1 MTHVAARARVPLK
14 GLLVFLV
21 VAAVLLLLGIVTVL
35 RGVAA
40 DAARVDIVSVLD
52 GKDRKSTR
60 LNSSHLA

>member
-14 GLLVFLV
+14 GLLVFLA

-40 DAARVDIVSVLD
+40 DAARVDLSLI
-52 GKDRKSTR
+52 
-60 LNSSHLA
+60 HI